1 MKKLKEFV
9 LCLSAMLLFFACSS
23 EDDTM
28 EVKSVITFSPEV
40 SASYGSVGRAMEQG
54 FMEGDQVSVYL
65 YNNNLSSWNRGS
77 QTWVDNLKLTCSSSH
92 QWIPVTPYY
101 WEDAPSSRLGCVAV
115 YPALS
120 EVTEETDLTKI
131 PYTVS
136 SDQRLETTLRKN
148 DLLWASKQNLSADS
162 NADGISLSMERLL
175 CKVTLD
181 LSSRPLDYSDCS
193 VCSAVT
199 SGTLDVVNGEV
210 SANTNGGAKQVH
222 MHYDEE
228 TSQAEVFLIPQTLP
242 AGKFLSITY
251 EGRTVYIVS
260 YQPIVLQKGMSYT
273 MSLGNVSGNL
283 DFPTDNQGSTD
294 DNNLDTTGYYTT
306 GSVITY
312 MKNRVVNPVTLVVV
326 GDGFIQSD
334 MAPEGNFEQA
344 CRKAA
349 DCLFSVEPFKTYR
362 NYFNVYFIAA
372 VSNERGSSNNTTHVK
387 KDTYFGA
394 SWRSDYDDMAVK
406 DENQLFNFVSTYCPD
421 IVDGLIGVDNVPVI
435 VLSNDNRYGGITHMQ
450 SASNL
455 SYSLVGMATD
465 LAWSG
470 YSSTTS
476 GDWTNVFVHEGGGHA
491 FGRLLDEYGYESYP
505 TYTSSAIDRQSWK
518 YPCGYNLTT
527 DQNNEGGTVYWS
539 HLLNNANY
547 PEVGF
552 YEGGMCYLKGVWR
565 SEYESCMDDN
575 RLYFNA
581 ISRQLIVERILKQSG
596 EIFSQEEFYL
606 KDSKEGASSSTSSSI
621 TTRAARTLK
630 IYPKLPA
637 PVVH

>member
-1 MKKLKEFV
+1 
-9 LCLSAMLLFFACSS
+9 
-23 EDDTM
+23 M

-120 EVTEETDLTKI
+120 DVTEETDLTKI
-131 PYTVS
+131 SYTVS

-210 SANTNGGAKQVH
+210 SANTNGGATQVH

-334 MAPEGNFEQA
+334 MAPEGNYEQA
-344 CRKAA
+344 CRKAM

-372 VSNERGSSNNTTHVK
+372 ISNERGSSNNAKNVH
-387 KDTYFGA
+387 KDTYFGI
-394 SWRSDYDDMAVK
+394 SWSSDYVDMALK
-406 DENQLFNFVSTYCPD
+406 DENQLFKFVSTYCPD
-421 IVDGLIGVDNVPVI
+421 IVEGLIRENDVPVI
-435 VLSNDNRYGGITHMQ
+435 VLSNDNRYGGISHATNT
-450 SASNL
+450 SNRA
-455 SYSLVGMATD
+455 YSLIGMATN
-465 LAWSG
+465 LKWNG
-470 YSSTTS
+470 YDGNSTY
-476 GDWTNVFVHEGGGHA
+476 GDWTNIVVHEGGGHA
-491 FGRLLDEYGYESYP
+491 FGRLLDEYAYSSYP
-505 TYTSSAIDRQSWK
+505 QYTQSTIECQSWK
-518 YPCGYNLTT
+518 YPFGYNLTT
-527 DQNNEGGTVYWS
+527 DQNKEKGTAYWA
-539 HLLNNANY
+539 HMLNNANY
-547 PEVGF
+547 PEVG
-552 YEGGMCYLKGVWR
+552 YNEGGMAYPQGIWR

-581 ISRQLIVERILKQSG
+581 ISRQLIVERILKQAG
-596 EIFSQEEFYL
+596 KVFSQKDFYL
-606 KDSKEGASSSTSSSI
+606 KDSKDGASSFSSS
-621 TTRAARTLK
+621 TRSIGSVM
-630 IYPKLPA
+630 IYPKLPS
-637 PVVH
+637 PVSH